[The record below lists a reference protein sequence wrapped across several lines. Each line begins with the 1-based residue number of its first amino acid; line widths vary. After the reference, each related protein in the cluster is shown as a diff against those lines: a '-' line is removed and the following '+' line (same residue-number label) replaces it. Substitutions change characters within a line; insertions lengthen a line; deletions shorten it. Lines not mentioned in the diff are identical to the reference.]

1 MTPEIVLRGEQRA
14 FVSAGGD
21 ALYGFDFSVAY
32 DQGSIEVVY
41 RRADVAG
48 KKIED
53 VADLRR

>member
-1 MTPEIVLRGEQRA
+1 VLRGEQRA

-41 RRADVAG
+41 RWANVAG